1 MLDKLTFDMMKT
13 LEATSFWAYPEN
25 DHKVELRV
33 VEVAKVMESEA
44 AKLSRTPF
52 SVFLLGPTTYLMS
65 QGAVP
70 MTHEAFPDEPMHIF
84 IVPVEARS
92 DGYLYEA
99 VFT

>member
-1 MLDKLTFDMMKT
+1 MLDKLTFDMMKK

-52 SVFLLGPTTYLMS
+52 SIFLLGPKTYVMS
-65 QGAVP
+65 QGAFP
-70 MTHEAFPDEPMHIF
+70 MTHEAFAEPMHIF